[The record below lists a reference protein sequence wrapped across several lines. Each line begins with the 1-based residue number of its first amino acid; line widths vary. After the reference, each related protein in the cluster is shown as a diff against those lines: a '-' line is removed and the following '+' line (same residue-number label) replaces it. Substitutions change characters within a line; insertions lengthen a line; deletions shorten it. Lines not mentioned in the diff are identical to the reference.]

1 MSKHAKIVIAALLI
15 FGALPL
21 TVALILQQALGRA
34 DIQARY
40 RVSGVSLE
48 LVDGERQDWHTE
60 GWERFIELVPVE
72 YRTIISHYEALIG
85 SNDGE
90 VRPNDNTLVSWT
102 LSLADNPNLEVRDVT
117 IIHELGHLITLK
129 PGELTAAVTAQ
140 AEDNCTT
147 YFTGEGCAVS
157 GSVFDVFVREFWGEA
172 TTYDIDPGE
181 AAARYVQEPSAYV
194 TEYAATN
201 PGEDIAETFVFFVY
215 RQEPAGHSVAEDKIR
230 MLWTFPEL
238 VQLRGLIRARL

>member
-1 MSKHAKIVIAALLI
+1 VSKHAKIIVAALLI

-21 TVALILQQALGRA
+21 GAAIVIQQLGGRT
-34 DIQARY
+34 DIEARY
-40 RVSGVSLE
+40 RVSGVTLQ

-60 GWERFIELVPVE
+60 GWDRFIELVPVE

-85 SNDGE
+85 FNDGE
-90 VRPNDNTLVSWT
+90 VRPNDDSLVSWT
-102 LSLADNPNLEVRDVT
+102 LSLADNPDPGVRDAT

-129 PGELTAAVTAQ
+129 PGQLTAAVTAE
-140 AEDNCTT
+140 AERNCTT

-157 GSVFDVFVREFWGEA
+157 GSVFDVFVREFWGELS
-172 TTYDIDPGE
+172 TYDIHPEQAQD
-181 AAARYVQEPSAYV
+181 RYSADSSAFV
-194 TEYAATN
+194 TGYAATN

-215 RQEPAGHSVAEDKIR
+215 QPEPVGDTIAEDKIR
-230 MLWTFPEL
+230 LLWEFPEL